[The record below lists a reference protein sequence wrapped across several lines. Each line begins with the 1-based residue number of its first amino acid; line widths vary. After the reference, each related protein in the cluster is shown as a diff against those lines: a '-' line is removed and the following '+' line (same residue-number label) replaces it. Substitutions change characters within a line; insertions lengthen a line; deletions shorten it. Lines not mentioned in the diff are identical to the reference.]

1 MTEANRVHLPGNRLA
16 ARGFSSLVVYF
27 REQYCMPTA
36 NTDADM
42 GGCFSCSWDLFLH
55 NIKARLV
62 TWITKWGSKPAAFK
76 GRRKAGVW
84 RCIMEPTQCDLGS
97 GLP

>member
-1 MTEANRVHLPGNRLA
+1 MTEANRAHLPGNRLA

-27 REQYCMPTA
+27 REQYCMHTA

-62 TWITKWGSKPAAFK
+62 TWITKWVPKSAAFK

-84 RCIMEPTQCDLGS
+84 RCIREPTQCDLGS